1 MPTKKPENDV
11 HKVPAPP
18 RSRGKA
24 SPAAAR
30 AGREQVVADIH
41 STVKFLIQANRKFE
55 GTVEKRLLG
64 LQKALDRLIDP
75 PAKPARAIIRHR
87 RTAH

>member
-1 MPTKKPENDV
+1 MPTKKPEKEV

-24 SPAAAR
+24 SAAR

-41 STVKFLIQANRKFE
+41 TTIKFLIQANRKFE

-64 LQKALDRLIDP
+64 LEKALDRLIVP